1 MTAFLLTPLPP
12 LVLLAIGAPVNC
24 VAAVASFWRRS
35 LDAGG
40 AAAGAALGTVIFA
53 AAGPFLWLLM
63 AVFVVSSS
71 ALTRFHSSQNEW
83 LASIQEKG
91 GRRDKMQVM
100 ANGGIG
106 LVMAV
111 LLRVTREPAFA
122 VALAAAFASATADTW
137 ASEIGVL
144 SRRQPVSPVT
154 FRPIPRG
161 VSGGVTLL
169 GLGAALLGAVF
180 IGLIFALENAREA
193 RGLGSFAVLLLITAG
208 SGVLGSL
215 FDSILGTTLQAQYTT
230 VARGENGVRTEHR
243 TTDGLRNTL
252 VQGVAFV
259 TNDVVNL
266 LSTAFAAACGALL
279 FVSLP
284 IS

>member
-1 MTAFLLTPLPP
+1 MIAFLLTPLPP
-12 LVLLAIGAPVNC
+12 LVLFVIGAPVNC
-24 VAAVASFWRRS
+24 VAAFASFWRRS

-63 AVFVVSSS
+63 AAFVISSS
-71 ALTRFHSSQNEW
+71 AFTRFRSSQKEW

-91 GRRDKMQVM
+91 GRRDTMQVL

-106 LVMAV
+106 LVMAL

-154 FRPIPRG
+154 FRPVSRG

-169 GLGAALLGAVF
+169 GLGASFLGAVF
-180 IGLIFALENAREA
+180 VGLIFAVENVRETH
-193 RGLGSFAVLLLITAG
+193 GLGSFAVLLFITAG

-230 VARGENGVRTEHR
+230 GARGENGVRTEHR
-243 TTDGLRNTL
+243 TTDGVRNTL